1 MYRYSL
7 RYSLLPTLDFEER
20 IEKLID
26 FCKTAE
32 IDDVMFFISPKEVN
46 VGHITI
52 EEAKKYVDVISRAV
66 ERIKDLG
73 VTVSLNPW
81 VTLGHYD
88 SGLGLKDGQNFQTMV
103 GHDGTE
109 NGMQVCP
116 LDENW
121 RKYFVELMNFY
132 VETLHPDVLWLED
145 DFRMGNHEP
154 IRLGCFCKKHM
165 KLFQERLG
173 EEIDRE
179 TLLKRAAVDKKARKA
194 YFDVVR
200 ETIEGTMEYI
210 VENVKGQKTFGLMTG
225 GSCFGEARR
234 MKKLFSTLASGNR
247 NKPYNRL
254 SLCAYRQRQTQE
266 YCWLTN
272 GGAMFV
278 RALTGD
284 SAVCVSELEDN
295 PHTYYSK
302 TAQYLKYQLLSS
314 VPQCLQMA
322 TFSIFEF
329 LGNGVTN
336 GERYAAA
343 LKEVKPYLN
352 KVESLGLKPV
362 DGLGVKVL
370 VNESIPYRAKAKES
384 VLEIGKDGSYLF
396 AYLTQLGIAATFI
409 FDENV
414 KGEVV
419 AVSGQVLRCYDK
431 ETVVRLFENNFVVLT
446 AENVMALKDM
456 GLAYLID
463 MVDYEICKQRFS
475 GKYSFEECATD
486 DKILGVTRLR
496 APSQF
501 FAGDYCKITYGNA
514 PRTVYTR
521 TMNAYEQVVGEA
533 IVASCN
539 ALVIPYVESCGDW
552 DVYYSPTMLHPLR
565 GYSIKK
571 ALRENAVKTSELF
584 YTDEENVCPYVFEKE
599 GVTYIVCV
607 NYVEDEYPS
616 LHLRTENVYKEIKIV
631 TPESPD
637 EKKADYTYRDGV
649 YEILAPVKAMSS
661 FVLICKK

>member
-1 MYRYSL
+1 M
-7 RYSLLPTLDFEER
+7 
-20 IEKLID
+20 
-26 FCKTAE
+26 
-32 IDDVMFFISPKEVN
+32 
-46 VGHITI
+46 
-52 EEAKKYVDVISRAV
+52 
-66 ERIKDLG
+66 
-73 VTVSLNPW
+73 
-81 VTLGHYD
+81 
-88 SGLGLKDGQNFQTMV
+88 
-103 GHDGTE
+103 
-109 NGMQVCP
+109 CP

-132 VETLHPDVLWLED
+132 VETLQPDVLWLED
-145 DFRMGNHEP
+145 DFRLANHEP
-154 IRLGCFCKKHM
+154 IKLGCFCEKHM
-165 KLFQERLG
+165 KRFNEKLG
-173 EEIDRE
+173 TKYDRE
-179 TLLKRAAVDKKARKA
+179 NFLKAVVEDSTVRKA
-194 YFDVVR
+194 YLDVAR
-200 ETIEGTMEYI
+200 ETIEETMEYV

-272 GGAMFV
+272 SGAMFV

-336 GERYAAA
+336 GDRYAAA
-343 LKEVKPYLN
+343 LKEVKPYLK
-352 KVESLGLKPV
+352 KVESLGLRPE

-370 VNESIPYRAKAKES
+370 ANENIPYHAKVKSS
-384 VLEIGKDGSYLF
+384 VLEIGKDGSYLY
-396 AYLTQLGIAATFI
+396 AYLTQIGVAATFI
-409 FDENV
+409 FDPNV

-431 ETVVRLFENNFVVLT
+431 ETVIRLFENNFVILT

-456 GLAYLID
+456 DLAYLID
-463 MVDYEICKQRFS
+463 VVDYEIFGQRFS

-501 FAGDYCKITYGNA
+501 FAGNYCKIIYGNA
-514 PRTVYTR
+514 PKTVYTR
-521 TMNAYEQVVGEA
+521 TMDAYERVVGNA
-533 IVASCN
+533 ITALPN
-539 ALVIPYVESCGDW
+539 ALIIPYVETCGDW
-552 DVYYSPTMLHPLR
+552 DVHYPATMLHPLR
-565 GYSIKK
+565 GYSVKK
-571 ALRENAVKTSELF
+571 ALKENGVKTSELF
-584 YTDEENVCPYVFEKE
+584 YTDEENVCPYVFDKAD
-599 GVTYIVCV
+599 VTYIVCV
-607 NYVEDEYPS
+607 NYVEDTYDS
-616 LHLRTENVYKEIKIV
+616 LHLRTENVYREIKII
-631 TPESPD
+631 TPEVC
-637 EKKADYTYRDGV
+637 EEQAVDYTYQDGV
-649 YEILAPVKAMSS
+649 YEILTPVKAMSS